1 MIATGCPGI
10 PAEPEVRP
18 AELGWATGIVTHPE
32 TFSALMDETSR
43 EGWIAVH
50 AHDLDSAKSA
60 FAENS
65 PASAWASFARGQER
79 LDLQR
84 LTSEAA
90 LRLVRTWEERGSLPE
105 GPGPVFF
112 AAYAATC
119 GHRPA
124 DAWVARL
131 PVAERAWFE
140 GTAPWPWKSE
150 AADVAQ
156 EGARIRYATPPGE
169 AWKRPPFTDRV
180 VETDGAGQTVRTWQD
195 PCLPSRLAPAD
206 TGVAHRVLNTYEDGL
221 ELHLN
226 PDHQPDLS
234 KLVHTLFSAR
244 GVSTDALGL
253 PDDVPASDDPE
264 AAREEVRALDA
275 VLDATR
281 AHLEQSASPD
291 GLALLQQIQPLS
303 RLRQEVLVDRA
314 RRDLRAGHVQRAYAT
329 LLLARDVTERG
340 IGPANGPALYV
351 LLAEANLRAGRTR
364 EALDA
369 LQPVVD
375 VIPES
380 TATREILS
388 DLVVLEGMDRTGDS
402 KEH

>member
-1 MIATGCPGI
+1 M
-10 PAEPEVRP
+10 
-18 AELGWATGIVTHPE
+18 
-32 TFSALMDETSR
+32 
-43 EGWIAVH
+43 
-50 AHDLDSAKSA
+50 
-60 FAENS
+60 
-65 PASAWASFARGQER
+65 
-79 LDLQR
+79 
-84 LTSEAA
+84 
-90 LRLVRTWEERGSLPE
+90 
-105 GPGPVFF
+105 
-112 AAYAATC
+112 
-119 GHRPA
+119 
-124 DAWVARL
+124 
-131 PVAERAWFE
+131 
-140 GTAPWPWKSE
+140 
-150 AADVAQ
+150 
-156 EGARIRYATPPGE
+156 
-169 AWKRPPFTDRV
+169 
-180 VETDGAGQTVRTWQD
+180 
-195 PCLPSRLAPAD
+195 
-206 TGVAHRVLNTYEDGL
+206 
-221 ELHLN
+221 
-226 PDHQPDLS
+226 
-234 KLVHTLFSAR
+234 
-244 GVSTDALGL
+244 
-253 PDDVPASDDPE
+253 
-264 AAREEVRALDA
+264 
-275 VLDATR
+275 DATR